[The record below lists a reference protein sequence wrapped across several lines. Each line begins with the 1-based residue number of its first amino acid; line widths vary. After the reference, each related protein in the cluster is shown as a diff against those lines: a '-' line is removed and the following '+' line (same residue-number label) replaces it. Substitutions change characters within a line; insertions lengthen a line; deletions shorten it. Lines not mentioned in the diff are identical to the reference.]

1 MTATASIQLL
11 QDEAYN
17 VTLADGTQHIGAVFS
32 GLSFK
37 PGQGAVAEFYCDESG
52 EGGQLEIPLS
62 AIAHI
67 E

>member
-1 MTATASIQLL
+1 MTATASVQLL

-17 VTLADGTQHIGAVFS
+17 ITLANGKQHIGVVFN
-32 GLSFK
+32 GLSFR
-37 PGQGAVAEFYCDESG
+37 PGQGAVAEFYCDSAE
-52 EGGQLEIPLS
+52 GQLEIPLS